1 MRMALG
7 ALRLNRTAGWLVAD
21 SSRLMIAAGILA
33 LVIANAIPGLRLQS
47 LWTAGFTL
55 DLDGAHA
62 RVDLSNVIVNGLM
75 TVFFLCVGIEIRRE
89 IAVGALRS
97 VRTAIAPVLCALGGM
112 LVPMGLYVLLA
123 GHGRSSSGW
132 AVPCATDIALAVGVA
147 GIVAPGLSAGARAF
161 LLTLAVA
168 DDLGGIAVIGIW
180 YSHGISL
187 LPAAASLACAV
198 LFAGT
203 LYLGMWPLPFGL
215 ILLVPAW
222 LLMWRGHVEP
232 PIVGA
237 LFGIVTPVAVGR
249 HGTNVRVQAERFL
262 ARLSPIVGLVILP
275 AFAAISA
282 TVPISLGAAVSTTAI
297 GVAVGLFLGKPLG
310 IFGTL
315 KLITRTGLARHPDAT
330 TDRDLLG
337 VSMLG
342 GVGFTVSLFIARVG
356 LPSGGLRAG
365 ATLGVFAGS
374 LVAGLGSALYF
385 RVAVRRDGLP
395 VAT

>member
-1 MRMALG
+1 MRRARAAFG
-7 ALRLNRTAGWLVAD
+7 AHRAARWLIAD
-21 SSRLMIAAGILA
+21 SSRLMIAAGALA
-33 LVIANAIPGLRLQS
+33 LVAANAVPALHLQT
-47 LWTAGFTL
+47 LWTSGVRLHLSHTWARL
-55 DLDGAHA
+55 DLSSVTID
-62 RVDLSNVIVNGLM
+62 GLM

-97 VRTAIAPVLCALGGM
+97 WRAALAPVLCALGGM
-112 LVPMGLYVLLA
+112 LVPMALYVLLA

-180 YSHGISL
+180 YSHGIAIV
-187 LPAAASLACAV
+187 PAAASLACAL

-203 LYLGMWPLPFGL
+203 LYAGVWPLVLGL
-215 ILLVPAW
+215 VLLVPAW
-222 LLMWRGHVEP
+222 FLMWRAHVEP

-237 LFGIVTPVAVGR
+237 LFGILTPVAVGR
-249 HGTNVRVQAERFL
+249 NGDSVLSQAERFL
-262 ARLSPIVGLVILP
+262 ARLSPVVGLVILP
-275 AFAAISA
+275 AFAAIAA
-282 TVPISLGAAVSTTAI
+282 TVPISLSAAASTTAI
-297 GVAVGLFLGKPLG
+297 AVAVGLFLGKPLG

-315 KLITRTGLARHPDAT
+315 KLITKVGLARHPDAT
-330 TDRDLLG
+330 SDKDLFG

-356 LPSGGLRAG
+356 LPGGGPRDS
-365 ATLGVFAGS
+365 ATIGVFVGS
-374 LVAGLGSALYF
+374 LVAALVSALYF
-385 RVAVRRDGLP
+385 RTVGRR
-395 VAT
+395 AS